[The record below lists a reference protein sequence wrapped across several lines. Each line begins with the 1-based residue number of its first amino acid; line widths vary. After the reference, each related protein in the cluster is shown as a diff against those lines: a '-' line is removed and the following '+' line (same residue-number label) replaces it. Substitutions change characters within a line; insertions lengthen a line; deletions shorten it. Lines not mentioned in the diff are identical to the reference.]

1 MINFGPSGFC
11 TDFSAVHKK
20 SEEMPQWLIEHGL
33 SAYEISFTNGIN
45 IGDEKCEKLGKL
57 FAEKNALAAWYY
69 CTGKKGFQLNMLG
82 VIDISDEESDGI
94 MEKLIPKSFQG
105 VCGEELSEMV
115 QLSHSAILDDFLK

>member
-20 SEEMPQWLIEHGL
+20 SEEMPQWLVDHGL

-57 FAEKNALAAWYY
+57 FAEKNISVSVHAPYY
-69 CTGKKGFQLNMLG
+69 INFANH
-82 VIDISDEESDGI
+82 
-94 MEKLIPKSFQG
+94 LI
-105 VCGEELSEMV
+105 L
-115 QLSHSAILDDFLK
+115 